1 MANSAETA
9 STSAA
14 PVGASPAATHEVSDA
29 PAERGASGGDP
40 AARAAQDLTPE
51 FADIAAQLSAAFG
64 QPLSVSVE
72 PAATTSDEEAAEEL
86 SYEEGQEEDAGFID
100 EPVDDSEDDE
110 END

>member
-1 MANSAETA
+1 MSEGRSEGRGAAEQ
-9 STSAA
+9 A
-14 PVGASPAATHEVSDA
+14 PVGQ
-29 PAERGASGGDP
+29 
-40 AARAAQDLTPE
+40 AAQDLTPE

-72 PAATTSDEEAAEEL
+72 PATTSDEEAAEEL
-86 SYEEGQEEDAGFID
+86 SYEEGPEEDAGFID

>member
-1 MANSAETA
+1 MREE
-9 STSAA
+9 
-14 PVGASPAATHEVSDA
+14 GSDA
-29 PAERGASGGDP
+29 PRAVGGGPDGGS
-40 AARAAQDLTPE
+40 AQQDLTPE

-86 SYEEGQEEDAGFID
+86 SYEEGPQEDAGFID